1 MKIFVGQKPDRKHI
15 QALYRCKH
23 PENEALLELFKL
35 KLEEVKNS
43 LVQAEDPVRIHRL
56 QGRAEALTDFL
67 EAVEKSREILDRLG
81 N

>member
-23 PENEALLELFKL
+23 PENEALLELFRL

-43 LVQAEDPVRIHRL
+43 LVLAEDPVRIHRL
-56 QGRAEALTDFL
+56 QGRAEVLSDFL
-67 EAVEKSREILDRLG
+67 EAVEKSPEIFDRVK
-81 N
+81 